1 MYACVNEFDCT
12 CVSLQQFNAP
22 SIDDKL
28 MEVVAITGANIATTK
43 VFKFQFSNHR
53 IAQVSLA
60 TAGAGWASVQY
71 KVFGMGLC
79 SVQSVWDGLLFSTK
93 CLGWACVQCQ
103 VFVCMSSWSVTV
115 VLRLVLMVPY
125 LGALQSLAC

>member
-1 MYACVNEFDCT
+1 
-12 CVSLQQFNAP
+12 
-22 SIDDKL
+22 

-60 TAGAGWASVQY
+60 TAGAGWACVQY

-79 SVQSVWDGLLFSTK
+79 SVQSV
-93 CLGWACVQCQ
+93 CVY
-103 VFVCMSSWSVTV
+103 VSWSVTV
-115 VLRLVLMVPY
+115 VMRLVLMVLY